1 LHRAHHCPCAAAYC
15 LRACAA
21 AHTQAAA
28 LSQAGEAELRQQRQE
43 RRAAAAERQ
52 RAVDAAW
59 DG

>member
-1 LHRAHHCPCAAAYC
+1 M
-15 LRACAA
+15 
-21 AHTQAAA
+21 
-28 LSQAGEAELRQQRQE
+28 SQAGEAELRQQRQE